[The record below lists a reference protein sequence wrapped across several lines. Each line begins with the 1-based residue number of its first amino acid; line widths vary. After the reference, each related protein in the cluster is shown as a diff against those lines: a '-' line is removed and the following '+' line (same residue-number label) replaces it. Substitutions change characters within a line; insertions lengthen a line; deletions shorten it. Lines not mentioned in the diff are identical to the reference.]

1 MYGSK
6 GPWRRLLQR
15 ISRNSGTLAAGGE
28 DLVLSV
34 VSAVAAAFRATGC
47 PFSDAC
53 VLATHLLQ
61 LLATPCSAAAV
72 PSALAANGIS
82 PRSRLLLL
90 LQLQPLICLSADR
103 QHLFEQRRRALL
115 PILPQCVQALEDA
128 ATAAAAPDVT
138 LAEPQPPP
146 ESFSSLVR
154 SDPFAVIELLLEP
167 LQACQES
174 DDMASHLQT
183 TVRAAG
189 ALQPFQEGDREV
201 EAALICTRLLLRHTA
216 QCERLAEEKG
226 GCCSGASGLQSNVVA
241 DWSEMCLR
249 AVLRAPLHL
258 LSATQIEVVFG
269 ALRDLKEVLT
279 RLKAKVS
286 AAEFLTEGVRTHGLL
301 PLLAAAEAHAR
312 AEATRR
318 APLLEPK
325 EVLHVVAAVSR
336 LLHLVV
342 ASVRV
347 AAVSLQSLRYNLCEA
362 SGSSWLATVFKR
374 ACNLKDSFSQEE
386 RAMLQTAAQL
396 ILEKSKN
403 GGAGRVWPHIWSPPT
418 RLTPH
423 GCGIVPV
430 VAGAETSWDREELQ
444 RVLKIV
450 LRLRLF
456 EVPPRANIS
465 WASGR
470 SHRILAV

>member
-1 MYGSK
+1 MPVSPSPAVSLLRERLSHSWLPTNPTLSPSCLSGSLR
-6 GPWRRLLQR
+6 GVPILGASLRRQAQLRLLSTVFVR
-15 ISRNSGTLAAGGE
+15 C
-28 DLVLSV
+28 
-34 VSAVAAAFRATGC
+34 RA
-47 PFSDAC
+47 
-53 VLATHLLQ
+53 
-61 LLATPCSAAAV
+61 
-72 PSALAANGIS
+72 
-82 PRSRLLLL
+82 
-90 LQLQPLICLSADR
+90 SADR
-103 QHLFEQRRRALL
+103 QHLFEQRRRAIL

-226 GCCSGASGLQSNVVA
+226 GCCSGASGLQSNVVT

-258 LSATQIEVVFG
+258 LSASQIEVVFG

-279 RLKAKVS
+279 RLEAKVS

-325 EVLHVVAAVSR
+325 EVLHVVAA
-336 LLHLVV
+336 
-342 ASVRV
+342 
-347 AAVSLQSLRYNLCEA
+347 SLRYNLCEA